1 MKIMSIT
8 YCLSFT
14 VALLS
19 ASTLNAQ
26 ERVWAND
33 PSIEQISEHVYRW
46 GSDNQF
52 GAYILTDEGIIV
64 IDGHYCGSPTMAW
77 LKGQL
82 NDRHDVPVKYVVLS
96 HDHPDHVCGSQIF
109 NDTASAISHQRLLPH
124 ILFEQ
129 RPSAVPEITFDD
141 EMDLHLGGVHVKL
154 LYFGPTHSDTLIQ
167 VHIPEERVLI
177 AIDSAKGRNLFPD
190 FRDMEVNNQIDVMKT
205 LASLPDVDV
214 VLPGHGPVTDQ
225 NAFIEHHDYL
235 VALKTGVLQHMA
247 AGRTLDEIKQLVSAS
262 QMESFGDYNNM
273 ENNLVPNIVTMWDYL
288 YRYREPNVSIKQ
300 DEALRCIEDATQ
312 CRTGLADL

>member
-1 MKIMSIT
+1 MRIMCAA

-14 VALLS
+14 ASLLG
-19 ASTLNAQ
+19 ASTLHAQ

-64 IDGHYCGSPTMAW
+64 VDGHYCGSPTMAW

-82 NDRHDVPVKYVVLS
+82 DDRHDVPVKYVVLS
-96 HDHPDHVCGSQIF
+96 HDHPDHVCGSQVF

-154 LYFGPTHSDTLIQ
+154 LYFGPTHSDNLIQ
-167 VHIPEERVLI
+167 VHIPEERVLV

-190 FRDMEVNNQIDVMKT
+190 FRDMEVNNQIEVMKT
-205 LASLPDVDV
+205 LANLPDVDV

-235 VALKTGVLQHMA
+235 VALKMGVLQHMA

>member
-154 LYFGPTHSDTLIQ
+154 LYFGPTHSDNLIQ